1 MEVLRSSAKFTWQKK
16 KLLLIPV
23 AINIFNYCAVILF
36 IDLKIITDYFYI
48 KFIIIKNKIYFK
60 LNGKLIIILEY
71 RVMLGAIQYKITSLW
86 IGKQNR
92 V

>member
-36 IDLKIITDYFYI
+36 IDH
-48 KFIIIKNKIYFK
+48 KNN
-60 LNGKLIIILEY
+60 NGLFLY
-71 RVMLGAIQYKITSLW
+71 
-86 IGKQNR
+86 
-92 V
+92 